1 MADLEANACVC
12 VWMESGGGG
21 DLVCKEDQKN
31 ENEIGLS
38 ELERKILGIEEK
50 QRPPKNL

>member
-12 VWMESGGGG
+12 VWMESMGGV

-31 ENEIGLS
+31 ENEIGQN
-38 ELERKILGIEEK
+38 ELEKC
-50 QRPPKNL
+50 

>member
-1 MADLEANACVC
+1 MVNLVIDGILDLIKYACVC

-31 ENEIGLS
+31 ENEIG
-38 ELERKILGIEEK
+38 
-50 QRPPKNL
+50 